1 MSHDEF
7 DDVLRDAFRRRREA
21 LARQAPA
28 FTASAPTTLQ
38 RTPRA
43 SRWLVPMA
51 ATALLAVALWW
62 SVEEPAPPAAPGPE
76 LLLAELTSTTYWRAP
91 SDRWLGA
98 VPDPAWQ
105 GLPELPNPTPRPG
118 RLP

>member
-1 MSHDEF
+1 VSHDHF
-7 DDVLRDAFRRRREA
+7 DDVLRGAFRRRREA

-28 FTASAPTTLQ
+28 FTALAPTTRH

-43 SRWLVPMA
+43 ARWLVPMA
-51 ATALLAVALWW
+51 ATAVLAVALWR
-62 SVEEPAPPAAPGPE
+62 SVETPAPSAAPSPE
-76 LLLAELTSTTYWRAP
+76 VLLAELTSTTYWRAP

-105 GLPELPNPTPRPG
+105 GLPKLPGPKPRPG